1 MGKRNSDTYYDIE
14 IEFEEA
20 LLKSGFVEDVFYLR
34 DLKQRKM
41 FISTNI

>member
-20 LLKSGFVEDVFYLR
+20 LLKSGFVEDVLYLR
-34 DLKQRKM
+34 DLKQRKL